1 MAKTFIKIIEIWTP
15 SPDKQ
20 SLTLSDGYF
29 GKFHEFR
36 QEAERH
42 KFGFGQGLPGKS
54 WATAK
59 PQIITDLAH
68 SYFHRKKFAADIGLN
83 SGVAIPV
90 FSGEFLIAVVVFLC
104 GGNNNEAGALELWA
118 SESTHNDKLS
128 LVEGYYGCLSNLETT
143 SRNIKFNKG
152 QGLPGV
158 IWDYHIPMLI
168 ADPANSA
175 IFDRAS
181 HSTINSI
188 NTALGFPFRNR
199 QTDYVISL
207 LSSNDTPI
215 ARRFEIWL
223 PDKKHNHLFLYSGKC
238 AIDNNFEKRHKDKI
252 IKRGDGLK
260 GRVWLTGCP
269 AISDDLVADELVR
282 FNVMDNFE
290 TGMVMPIIE
299 NGFISALVV
308 FIF

>member
-1 MAKTFIKIIEIWTP
+1 MSKTFIKIIEIWTP
-15 SPDKQ
+15 CPDQ
-20 SLTLSDGYF
+20 QNLTLSDGYF
-29 GKFHEFR
+29 GKYTEFK
-36 QEAERH
+36 QETVRH

-54 WATAK
+54 WARAK

-68 SYFHRKKFAADIGLN
+68 SYFQRKKFAADIGLN
-83 SGVAIPV
+83 SGIAIPI

-104 GGNNNEAGALELWA
+104 GGDNTDAGALELWS
-118 SESTHNDKLS
+118 SESDHSDKLS
-128 LVEGYYGCLSNLETT
+128 LVEGYYGCLRNLEAT

-168 ADPANSA
+168 ANPADSPL
-175 IFDRAS
+175 FDRAS
-181 HSTINSI
+181 NSTINRI

-223 PDKKHNHLFLYSGKC
+223 PDKEHNYLFLYSGKC
-238 AIDNNFEKRHKDKI
+238 ALDSKFEEKHKNKK
-252 IKRGDGLK
+252 IKRADGLK

-269 AISDDLVADELVR
+269 AISSDLVADELVR
-282 FNVMDNFE
+282 FNVKDSFE

-299 NGFISALVV
+299 NGFISSLIV